1 MSITPR
7 SRPLLVEGDRLD
19 SDEFLARYEQ
29 MPGIKA
35 ELIDGV
41 VYIHGDGTTP
51 SLIRSR
57 HAEVTAGV
65 TGYLGAYRFRTP
77 GVRESADP
85 TVRLTKRRTPQPDA
99 LLRVLPECGGQTRI
113 EGGYIVGPPEL
124 VVEVSDS
131 TKANDRVHK
140 RRDYERGGVAEY
152 VIFGLNPDEIYWHAR
167 RDGKLVELPLPA
179 DGIHRSV
186 SFPGL
191 WLDLAAFWADDGPAL
206 LATLER
212 GLASPDH
219 AAFVARL
226 GAARAGD

>member
-1 MSITPR
+1 MSVTT
-7 SRPLLVEGDRLD
+7 RPLLVEGDRLD

-51 SLIRSR
+51 GLVTIR
-57 HAEVTAGV
+57 HGDV
-65 TGYLGAYRFRTP
+65 TGGVIGWLSAYRIRTP
-77 GVRESADP
+77 GVRESFNP

-99 LLRVLPECGGQTRI
+99 LLRVLPEYGGQTRL

-124 VVEVSDS
+124 VVEVSGS
-131 TKANDRVHK
+131 TKANDRIHK

-152 VIFGLNPDEIYWHAR
+152 VIFGLDPDEIFWHAR
-167 RDGKLVELPLPA
+167 RDGKLVELPAPA
-179 DGIHRSV
+179 DGVYRSE

-191 WLDLAAFWADDGPAL
+191 WLDVAAFWADDGPAL
-206 LATLER
+206 VATLER
-212 GLASPDH
+212 GLASPEH

-226 GAARAGD
+226 RASRA

>member
-1 MSITPR
+1 MSVTTR

-35 ELIDGV
+35 ELIDGY
-41 VYIHGDGTTP
+41 VYIHGGGSMASP
-51 SLIRSR
+51 VGNR
-57 HAEVTAGV
+57 HGDAAGGV
-65 TGYLGAYRFRTP
+65 IGWLSAYRFRTP

-99 LLRVLPECGGQTRI
+99 ILRVLAEYGGQTRI

-140 RRDYERGGVAEY
+140 RRDYERGGVTEY
-152 VIFGLNPDEIYWHAR
+152 VIFGLDPDEIYWHAR
-167 RDGKLVELPLPA
+167 RDGKLVELPVPA
-179 DGIHRSV
+179 DGIHRSE

-191 WLDLAAFWADDGPAL
+191 WLDVAAFWADDGPAL
-206 LATLER
+206 LAPLER

-219 AAFVARL
+219 AAFVAKLR
-226 GAARAGD
+226 AARAGG